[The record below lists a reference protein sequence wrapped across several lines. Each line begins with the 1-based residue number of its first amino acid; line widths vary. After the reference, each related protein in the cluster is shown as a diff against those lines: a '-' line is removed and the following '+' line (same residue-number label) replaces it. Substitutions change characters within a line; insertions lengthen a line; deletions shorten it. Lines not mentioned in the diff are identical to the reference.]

1 MAQTEQTT
9 FIVQAIEKG
18 FDKVLLKLNKV
29 DEAQK
34 KVGKS
39 SQAAGRQVDKFGRR
53 MRGAA
58 DMSSNSTKEF
68 SKMQQNIE
76 GGGSGG
82 LVRAYAL
89 LAANVFALSAAFG
102 ILSRAAQ
109 VDTLIASMEQLE
121 IVSGKSIKSV
131 ARDLQEASGFG
142 MDFANSLRATSLA
155 LSAGFESQ
163 QIMELGEVA
172 RNAAVSLG
180 RNLPDALD
188 RIFRGVIKV
197 EPELLDEIGLFVR
210 VNEAA
215 AKYAST
221 LGVSVGSLTEF
232 QRRQAFAN
240 EAISQGQ
247 QKFQAFADVPIDPF
261 AKLATTFSDIT
272 QNILTFLNR
281 GIGPAVNILSD
292 NKILFG
298 QAFAII
304 GITLLR
310 LVIPAIG
317 QFTLGIAANA
327 ELARESAAES
337 AAQSKAK
344 IAQLKSEQ
352 VEFAKLRKA
361 KLEDERLAAT
371 KASQEA
377 DPVQLKVR
385 GRKKSKLLEQDLQKE
400 LGLKKRQKVVE
411 QRITDLEEKRG
422 LAQRKKNAAAQAE
435 LKLLKAELEIIKKI
449 RKEEELIESGGMESK
464 AKKGSLSEM
473 TRLAAEKSIIK
484 ADAVAGVVATAE
496 LEGLSKGFSAIG
508 PAIDLAGMK
517 AEQAGIKFGFLS
529 KATIFLQGALGV
541 AAVKIQTV
549 MMTIMPFITAIM
561 FAIPIL
567 TFISKKL
574 GFFGEAQGA
583 LSEANKE
590 SAEVLESFSKKLDH
604 ANEQLKTFRADG
616 NFKGITDATLALKE
630 STLSTIE
637 ALNKQ
642 IDAFEEYK
650 EETNILVR
658 AINSGVSDLFG
669 DTAQQE
675 IEKNIDEFIEE
686 LQRGGG
692 ELTEEMQDL
701 VDKLNFRDR
710 FVFGIG
716 SDDIRKE
723 ILDRAKL
730 EADNFKSIKSAIDG
744 ARDSAREFSDSLITK
759 TQVDKPL
766 GSFKQINENIKIA
779 TLRDQE
785 RTDLLNEIV
794 ADNAVL
800 ALLTE
805 DQRKALTNVNN
816 TEEDRLRILRD
827 IQLEFERQQELLI
840 QQKGLLGEIKGLR
853 SQIKGLLKFSV
864 TAIEMENNLLNQR
877 REIELELLQKEVNR
891 KIAATGITE
900 ERLKELSTVG
910 SLVGREKELQIETEN
925 IAQVHSAI
933 LAIRQL
939 QTEESKEE
947 MRLATQQLKIENDK
961 IKAALVFMN
970 VEKKLNDSLRSRVA
984 TQNRLAKASKGLGV
998 GDDFGS
1004 KTKTIIEE
1012 EEIRNKNLQE
1022 RIDAEIAV
1030 AEFQFRLADA
1040 ELEVIKQRQKVENE
1054 RQRNIVNEQNALLL
1068 RGTLTPEQERI
1079 AEEIRNA
1086 AVGNFQRGRRTVSEI
1101 EGTQDLLEKA
1111 AEDTANTIIST
1122 YAAETE
1128 KFGEKL
1134 VTAFEGTFA
1143 GAGFSEGFQNLF
1155 DLSALQGDEGVFAK
1169 LLQLKDKNGDPLFT
1183 EEMLQMKIFETQ
1195 LINFG
1200 NTMQSLFG
1208 AEGKLV
1214 AALATFSASLLGM
1227 STALAAAFDPNDP
1240 LFTDNPLTKVINETT
1255 AGQVAAVSEAIASS
1269 LAGLSSIFSAF
1280 MQNNIKEVDNLIE
1293 AEKKRDGKSAESV
1306 AKLQALEKKKE
1317 AMKRKE
1323 FETNKKIMLA
1333 QAIASTAAGVAGA
1346 LANSAVL
1353 GPFAA
1358 AALATM
1364 IGVMG
1369 AAQVAIISKLK
1380 FNGGTQ
1386 DIQPT
1391 RASLQI
1397 GKRSNAV
1404 DVAQGATAGELNF
1417 LRGGRTSGQDIGGA
1431 GGAMGRRS
1439 YADGGEGIV
1448 VGERGPEVITPSA
1461 PVDIT
1466 PNFAIGGQPQNVNFT
1481 INAID
1486 AAGVEDVLRNQQGNI
1501 IRMIREAAN
1510 ENGEN
1515 FLPQVDTMAYGSKT

>member
-1 MAQTEQTT
+1 MAQQEQTT
-9 FIVQAIEKG
+9 FIVKAIEQG

-29 DEAQK
+29 DQAQK
-34 KVGKS
+34 KVSSSSDKAGKS
-39 SQAAGRQVDKFGRR
+39 VDKYGRR
-53 MRGAA
+53 TRAA
-58 DMSSNSTKEF
+58 AQMTSNSTKEF

-102 ILSRAAQ
+102 ILSRSAQ
-109 VDTLIASMEQLE
+109 IDTLVESMTQLE
-121 IVSGKSIKSV
+121 IVSGKSIRGV

-155 LSAGFESQ
+155 LSAGFESK

-215 AKYAST
+215 SKYASK

-240 EAISQGQ
+240 EAIAQGQ

-272 QNILTFLNR
+272 QNILTFLNK
-281 GIGPAVNILSD
+281 GIGPLVNIISD

-310 LVIPAIG
+310 LVVPAIG
-317 QFTLGIAANA
+317 QFTLGIAMNA
-327 ELARESAAES
+327 QQAKKSAAES
-337 AAQSKAK
+337 AEQSQAK
-344 IAQLKSEQ
+344 IAQLREEQ

-361 KLEDERLAAT
+361 KLDDERVAAT
-371 KASQEA
+371 TASQKGPQA
-377 DPVQLKVR
+377 QLKVG
-385 GRKKSKLLEQDLQKE
+385 GRAVSKQLEQDLKNQV
-400 LGLKKRQKVVE
+400 GLKERQVLIEKRLG
-411 QRITDLEEKRG
+411 DLETKRG
-422 LAQRKKNAAAQAE
+422 LKQRKKNTDAAAE
-435 LKLLKAELEIIKKI
+435 LKLLQAELEIIKKI
-449 RKEEELIESGGMESK
+449 RAEEQIINFEGPMPG
-464 AKKGSLSEM
+464 AKKNELADM

-484 ADAVAGVVATAE
+484 ADAVAGIVATSE
-496 LEGLSKGFSAIG
+496 LEGLSAGFNAIG

-517 AEQAGIKFGFLS
+517 AEQAGIKFGFLD
-529 KATIFLQGALGV
+529 KATIFLQGSLGT
-541 AAVKIQTV
+541 AAVKIQKV
-549 MMTIMPFITAIM
+549 MMTIMPFISAMM

-567 TFISKKL
+567 TFIAKKV
-574 GFFGEAQGA
+574 GFFGEAQGN
-583 LSEANKE
+583 LSQANKE
-590 SAEVLESFSKKLDH
+590 TEETLGMFTKKLDH
-604 ANEQLKTFRADG
+604 ANEQLKKFRGDK
-616 NFKGITDATLALKE
+616 NFKGITDSTLALKE
-630 STLSTIE
+630 ATLSTIE
-637 ALNKQ
+637 SLEKQ
-642 IDAFEEYK
+642 IEAFEDYK
-650 EETNILVR
+650 KETNILVR
-658 AINSGVSDLFG
+658 AINSTVSDFFG
-669 DTAQQE
+669 DTALQK
-675 IEKNIDEFIEE
+675 IEQNIDDFIEQ
-686 LQRGGG
+686 LRKGGG
-692 ELTEEMQDL
+692 ELTEEMDRL
-701 VDKLNFRDR
+701 VRKLGRREF
-710 FVFGIG
+710 FFGIG
-716 SDDIRKE
+716 AEEVRE
-723 ILDRAKL
+723 AILTRARL
-730 EADNFKSIKSAIDG
+730 EAENFKSIKSAIDG

-766 GSFKQINENIKIA
+766 GSFKQINENIRIA

-805 DQRKALTNVNN
+805 DQRNALTDINN
-816 TEEDRLRILRD
+816 TEEERLQVLKD
-827 IQLEFERQQELLI
+827 VQLEFERQQELLI

-853 SQIKGLLKFSV
+853 SQVKGLLKFSV
-864 TAIEMENNLLNQR
+864 TAIELENKLLNQR
-877 REIELELLQKEVNR
+877 RAIELELLQKEVNR

-910 SLVGREKELQIETEN
+910 SLVGREKELKIETEN

-947 MRLATQQLKIENDK
+947 MRLATQQLKIDNDK

-970 VEKKLNDSLRSRVA
+970 VEKKLNASLKARVA
-984 TQNRLAKASKGLGV
+984 TQNRLAQAQAGGGIEDTFATRV
-998 GDDFGS
+998 A
-1004 KTKTIIEE
+1004 TAIEE

-1030 AEFQFRLADA
+1030 AQFQFKLAKL
-1040 ELEVIKQRQKVENE
+1040 ELDVIKQRNKVVINE
-1054 RQRNIVNEQNALLL
+1054 MNARQLELMNKQFSGTMSASEKAELKQLIAERNKIREGNIDISMTQNALD
-1068 RGTLTPEQERI
+1068 Q
-1079 AEEIRNA
+1079 
-1086 AVGNFQRGRRTVSEI
+1086 
-1101 EGTQDLLEKA
+1101 A

-1122 YAAETE
+1122 YASETE

-1134 VTAFEGTFA
+1134 VQTFESTFA
-1143 GAGFSEGFQNLF
+1143 GSGIGEGLQNIF
-1155 DLSALQGDEGVFAK
+1155 DLSALGDGKTDAFAE

-1183 EEMLQMKIFETQ
+1183 EEQLQMKIFETQ
-1195 LINFG
+1195 LIKFG
-1200 NTMQSLFG
+1200 ETMEALFG
-1208 AEGKLV
+1208 SEGKLV
-1214 AALATFSASLLGM
+1214 GALASFSASLLGM
-1227 STALAAAFDPNDP
+1227 STALAVAFDPNDP
-1240 LFTDNPLTKVINETT
+1240 LFTNNPLTNIVNEET
-1255 AGQVAAVSEAIASS
+1255 AGKVAAVAEAISGA
-1269 LAGLSSIFSAF
+1269 LAGLSSVFSAY
-1280 MQNNIKEVDNLIE
+1280 MQNNIKEVDNLID
-1293 AEKKRDGKSAESV
+1293 AEKKRDGKSAESL
-1306 AKLQALEKKKE
+1306 AKLQALEKKKD

-1323 FETNKKIMLA
+1323 FETNKKIMMA

-1346 LANSAVL
+1346 LASSAVL

-1369 AAQVAIISKLK
+1369 AAQVAIISKLQY
-1380 FNGGTQ
+1380 NGGVQ

-1391 RASLQI
+1391 KASLQI
-1397 GKRSNAV
+1397 GKQSNAV
-1404 DVAQGATAGELNF
+1404 NVAQGATAGELNY
-1417 LRGGRTSGQDIGGA
+1417 LRGGNTTGQNLGGA
-1431 GGAMGRRS
+1431 GGAMGRRG
-1439 YADGGEGIV
+1439 YADGGIV

-1466 PNFAIGGQPQNVNFT
+1466 PNFALGGGTQNINFS

-1486 AAGVEDVLRNQQGNI
+1486 AAGVEDVLMNQQGNI

-1510 ENGEN
+1510 ENGER
-1515 FLPQVDTMAYGSKT
+1515 FLETVDTQTYGSNT

>member
-18 FDKVLLKLNKV
+18 FDQVLLKLNKV
-29 DEAQK
+29 DDAQK
-34 KVGKS
+34 KVGNS
-39 SQAAGRQVDKFGRR
+39 SRKAGRQVDKFGRR

-155 LSAGFESQ
+155 LSAGFESK

-215 AKYAST
+215 AKYASE

-247 QKFQAFADVPIDPF
+247 EKFEAFAEVPIDPF

-272 QNILTFLNR
+272 QNILTVLNK
-281 GIGPAVNILSD
+281 GIGPLVNIFSE

-327 ELARESAAES
+327 ELAKKSAAES
-337 AAQSKAK
+337 AEQSQSK
-344 IAQLKSEQ
+344 IAQLKEER

-371 KASQEA
+371 KASQA
-377 DPVQLKVR
+377 GPQAQLKVG
-385 GRKKSKLLEQDLQKE
+385 GRKASRELEKNLQKE
-400 LGLKKRQKVVE
+400 LGLKKRQKLVE
-411 QRITDLEEKRG
+411 QRISDLTTKRG
-422 LAQRKKNAAAQAE
+422 LAQREKNKDAAAE
-435 LKLLKAELEIIKKI
+435 LKLLEAELAIIKKI
-449 RKEEELIESGGMESK
+449 RKEEEVIESGGQDQK
-464 AKKGSLSEM
+464 AKKNSLAEM

-496 LEGLSKGFSAIG
+496 LEGLTAGFKSIG
-508 PAIDLAGMK
+508 PAIELAGMK
-517 AEQAGIKFGFLS
+517 AEQAGIKFGFFDKTLIRLQ
-529 KATIFLQGALGV
+529 ATLGV
-541 AAVKIQTV
+541 AAVKIQQV

-561 FAIPIL
+561 LAIPVL
-567 TFISKKL
+567 TFVAKKL
-574 GFFGEAQGA
+574 GFFGEAQKK

-590 SAEVLESFSKKLDH
+590 AAEALDVFGDKLEH
-604 ANEQLKTFRADG
+604 AEKQLTKFRKEQ
-616 NFKGITDATLALKE
+616 NFGGITDSTLAIKEATLA
-630 STLSTIE
+630 SIE
-637 ALNKQ
+637 ALNQ
-642 IDAFEEYK
+642 QVEAFEKYK
-650 EETNILVR
+650 EDTNIFVR
-658 AINSGVSDLFG
+658 IINSIVSDFFG
-669 DTAQQE
+669 DTAKQKIKENTNTLIKELQSSGRE
-675 IEKNIDEFIEE
+675 LTPEMDKLRRKLRRREFFFGFGADAIREQIRDRAIEE
-686 LQRGGG
+686 IKSYQ
-692 ELTEEMQDL
+692 
-701 VDKLNFRDR
+701 
-710 FVFGIG
+710 
-716 SDDIRKE
+716 
-723 ILDRAKL
+723 
-730 EADNFKSIKSAIDG
+730 SIKSAIDG

-766 GSFKQINENIKIA
+766 GSFKQINENIKS
-779 TLRDQE
+779 TLLSDKE
-785 RTDLLNEIV
+785 RKELLDEIV
-794 ADNAVL
+794 NDTAVL
-800 ALLTE
+800 ALLTQDQKDTLKAAGE
-805 DQRKALTNVNN
+805 DEEKRLKALK
-816 TEEDRLRILRD
+816 EF
-827 IQLEFERQQELLI
+827 QFEFERQQELLI
-840 QQKGLLGEIKGLR
+840 QQKGLLNEIKGLR

-864 TAIEMENNLLNQR
+864 TAIDMENKLLNQR
-877 REIELELLQKEVNR
+877 RALELELLQKEVNR
-891 KIAATGITE
+891 KIAAAGVTE
-900 ERLKELSTVG
+900 ERLRELSTMG
-910 SLVGREKELQIETEN
+910 SLVGREKELGLTTVN
-925 IAQVHSAI
+925 MAQVHSAI

-961 IKAALVFMN
+961 VKAALVFMN
-970 VEKKLNDSLRSRVA
+970 VEKKLNDSIRSRVA

-998 GDDFGS
+998 SDDFGS

-1012 EEIRNKNLQE
+1012 EEIRNKNLQA
-1022 RIDAEIAV
+1022 RMDAEIEV
-1030 AEFQFRLADA
+1030 AQFQFKLAHA
-1040 ELEVIKQRQKVENE
+1040 ELEVIKKRQEVINADNLRLNREANFQLPKTKDPKE
-1054 RQRNIVNEQNALLL
+1054 RQALIDIL
-1068 RGTLTPEQERI
+1068 RQTGVDFEKGTAFT
-1079 AEEIRNA
+1079 N
-1086 AVGNFQRGRRTVSEI
+1086 EI
-1101 EGTQDLLEKA
+1101 EGTQKLLDKA
-1111 AEDTANTIIST
+1111 AKDTAKTIIST

-1134 VTAFEGTFA
+1134 VIAFEGAFE
-1143 GAGFSEGFQNLF
+1143 GSKLSEGFQNIF
-1155 DLSALQGDEGVFAK
+1155 DLSALGDGKTGAFAE

-1183 EEMLQMKIFETQ
+1183 EEQLQMKIFETQ

-1200 NTMQSLFG
+1200 KTMEGLFG
-1208 AEGKLV
+1208 SEGKLV
-1214 AALATFSASLLGM
+1214 AALSTFSASLLGM
-1227 STALAAAFDPNDP
+1227 STALAVAFDPNDP
-1240 LFTDNPLTKVINETT
+1240 LFTDNPLTNIVNEET
-1255 AGQVAAVSEAIASS
+1255 AGKVAAVAEAISGA
-1269 LAGLSSIFSAF
+1269 LAGLSSVFSAY

-1293 AEKKRDGKSAESV
+1293 AEKKRDGKSAESL
-1306 AKLQALEKKKE
+1306 AKLQALEKKKD

-1346 LANSAVL
+1346 LASSAVL

-1369 AAQVAIISKLK
+1369 AAQVAIISKLQY
-1380 FNGGTQ
+1380 NGGVQ

-1391 RASLQI
+1391 KASLQI
-1397 GKRSNAV
+1397 GKQSNAV
-1404 DVAQGATAGELNF
+1404 NVAQGATAGELSY
-1417 LRGGRTSGQDIGGA
+1417 LRGGRTAGQNLGGA

-1439 YADGGEGIV
+1439 YADGGEGIM
-1448 VGERGPEVITPSA
+1448 VGERGPEVITPST
-1461 PVDIT
+1461 PVDIV
-1466 PNFAIGGQPQNVNFT
+1466 PNFALGSGETNVNFT
-1481 INAID
+1481 INAVD

-1510 ENGEN
+1510 ENGER
-1515 FLPQVDTMAYGSKT
+1515 FLETVDTQTYGSSV

>member
-18 FDKVLLKLNKV
+18 FDQVLLKLNKV
-29 DEAQK
+29 DTAQK

-155 LSAGFESQ
+155 LSAGFESK

-215 AKYAST
+215 AKYASE
-221 LGVSVGSLTEF
+221 LGVGVGSLTEF

-240 EAISQGQ
+240 EAIAQGQ

-272 QNILTFLNR
+272 QNILTFLNK
-281 GIGPAVNILSD
+281 GIGPIVNIFSE

-327 ELARESAAES
+327 EQARESAAES

-371 KASQEA
+371 TASQAGPQARLKVGGKKASRE
-377 DPVQLKVR
+377 
-385 GRKKSKLLEQDLQKE
+385 LEQNLQKE
-400 LGLKKRQKVVE
+400 LGLKKRQRLVE
-411 QRITDLEEKRG
+411 QRITDLTTKRG
-422 LAQRKKNAAAQAE
+422 RAQREKNTAAQTE

-449 RKEEELIESGGMESK
+449 RKEEELIDSGGVESK
-464 AKKGSLSEM
+464 AQQGKLSEM

-496 LEGLSKGFSAIG
+496 LEGLSAGFKSIG

-517 AEQAGIKFGFLS
+517 AEQAGIKFGFLD
-529 KATIFLQGALGV
+529 KATIFLQGALGT

-561 FAIPIL
+561 LAIPIL
-567 TFISKKL
+567 TFISKKI
-574 GFFGEAQGA
+574 GFFGEAQGN

-590 SAEVLESFSKKLDH
+590 SAEVLDSFSKKLDH
-604 ANEQLKTFRADG
+604 ANEQLEKFRADG
-616 NFKGITDATLALKE
+616 NFKGITDSTLALKE

-650 EETNILVR
+650 DETRLIIR
-658 AINSGVSDLFG
+658 AINSTVSDFFG
-669 DTAQQE
+669 DTALQK
-675 IEKNIDEFIEE
+675 IEQNIDEFIEE
-686 LQRGGG
+686 LKRGGG
-692 ELTEEMQDL
+692 ELTQEMEDL
-701 VDKLNFRDR
+701 VDKLNFRER
-710 FVFGIG
+710 FVFGFG
-716 SDDIRKE
+716 SDSIRKE

-730 EADNFKSIKSAIDG
+730 EAENFKSIKSAIDG

-805 DQRKALTNVNN
+805 DQRNALTDINN
-816 TEEDRLRILRD
+816 TEEERLQVLKD
-827 IQLEFERQQELLI
+827 VQLEFERQQELLI

-853 SQIKGLLKFSV
+853 SQVKGLLKFSV
-864 TAIEMENNLLNQR
+864 TAIELENKLLNQR
-877 REIELELLQKEVNR
+877 RAIELELLQKEVNR

-910 SLVGREKELQIETEN
+910 SLVGREKELKIETEN

-947 MRLATQQLKIENDK
+947 MRLATQQLKIDNDK
-961 IKAALVFMN
+961 VKTALLFMN
-970 VEKKLNDSLRSRVA
+970 VEKKLNASLKARVA
-984 TQNRLAKASKGLGV
+984 TQNRLAKASRGLGV

-1004 KTKTIIEE
+1004 KVKTIIEE

-1030 AEFQFRLADA
+1030 AQFQFKLAKL
-1040 ELEVIKQRQKVENE
+1040 ELDVIKQRNKVVINE
-1054 RQRNIVNEQNALLL
+1054 MNARQLELMNKQFSGTMSASEKAELKQLIAERNKIREGNIDISMTQNALD
-1068 RGTLTPEQERI
+1068 Q
-1079 AEEIRNA
+1079 
-1086 AVGNFQRGRRTVSEI
+1086 
-1101 EGTQDLLEKA
+1101 A

-1122 YAAETE
+1122 YASETE

-1134 VTAFEGTFA
+1134 VQTFESTFA
-1143 GAGFSEGFQNLF
+1143 GSGIGEGLQNIF
-1155 DLSALQGDEGVFAK
+1155 DLSALGDGKTDAFAE

-1183 EEMLQMKIFETQ
+1183 EEQLQMKIFETQ
-1195 LINFG
+1195 LIKFG
-1200 NTMQSLFG
+1200 ETMEALFG
-1208 AEGKLV
+1208 SEGKLV
-1214 AALATFSASLLGM
+1214 GALASFSASLLGM
-1227 STALAAAFDPNDP
+1227 STALAVAFDPNDP
-1240 LFTDNPLTKVINETT
+1240 LFTNNPLTNIVNEET
-1255 AGQVAAVSEAIASS
+1255 AGKVAAVAEAISGA
-1269 LAGLSSIFSAF
+1269 LAGLSSVFSAY
-1280 MQNNIKEVDNLIE
+1280 MQNNIKEVDNLID
-1293 AEKKRDGKSAESV
+1293 AEKKRDGKSAESL
-1306 AKLQALEKKKE
+1306 AKLQALEKKKD

-1323 FETNKKIMLA
+1323 FETNKKIMMA

-1346 LANSAVL
+1346 LASSAVL

-1369 AAQVAIISKLK
+1369 AAQVAIISKLQY
-1380 FNGGTQ
+1380 NGGVQ

-1391 RASLQI
+1391 KASLQI
-1397 GKRSNAV
+1397 GKQSNAV
-1404 DVAQGATAGELNF
+1404 NVAQGATAGELNY
-1417 LRGGRTSGQDIGGA
+1417 LRGGNTTGQNLGGA
-1431 GGAMGRRS
+1431 GGAMGRRG
-1439 YADGGEGIV
+1439 YADGGIV

-1466 PNFAIGGQPQNVNFT
+1466 PNFALGGGTQNINFS

-1486 AAGVEDVLRNQQGNI
+1486 AAGVEDVLMNQQGNI

-1510 ENGEN
+1510 ENGER
-1515 FLPQVDTMAYGSKT
+1515 FLETVDTQTYGSNT